1 MMTIQEPRMN
11 GDGGGEEQV
20 KTEHKETWIGAFIHH
35 VGRAKVSED
44 VKTLHMVWS
53 GNPKFKTKSNTEG
66 GIWR

>member
-35 VGRAKVSED
+35 VGRAKASED
-44 VKTLHMVWS
+44 IAWGVKRQ
-53 GNPKFKTKSNTEG
+53 P
-66 GIWR
+66 